1 MSKDSIAAEDF
12 NYSDFPFFEHNNFA
26 ESPLYSSQSYENVSQ
41 ESSELLSDLVLDYIS
56 QMLLEE
62 DVDDEYDML
71 ESHPDLEATEKP
83 FYELIGEKYP
93 SSPDQFSLHSSSNP
107 ESPDSNRSHNSNSSG
122 IQSDSSE
129 FPEYQNHLIPGGE
142 GEILFKTFSTF
153 EFEKGIEEAK
163 KFLPSEDKL
172 ALNVGEIDLTL
183 LQGSIEQ
190 VRRQKNRHF
199 DESGYEEARRI
210 KQSAFSY
217 EEPVISSEMF
227 DDVLLCGC
235 ERFPQVVS
243 EIREK
248 MYKEAGKHSKNSR
261 PNDSG
266 VGRKSRRK
274 KQLKEEVVDFNT
286 LLLHCAQ
293 TVTNGDNLR
302 ACELLKQ
309 IRQHSSPHGDASQRL
324 AHYLAN
330 GLEARLAGT
339 GSEVYHSLVSKRR
352 TVSDVLKA
360 YQLYLACCPFKKITY
375 YFANQTILDTIQ
387 NATRVHILD
396 FGIYFGFQWPCFI
409 KMLSDRPGGPPML
422 RITGIDIPEP
432 GFRPTER
439 IEETGRRLAEFAKR
453 FGVPFEYHAVAAKF
467 DEVKVEDLHIEE
479 EEMLVVNCLFRLH
492 GPADESVTEDC
503 PRDKVLNTIRKL
515 KPAVFVNVVVNGT
528 YGAPFFMS
536 RFRETL
542 YYFSAIFDIL
552 DSTTP
557 RENEQRLL
565 VERDLYGKY
574 LINAISCEGLER
586 ERPETYKQWQVRFL
600 RAGFDQLTISKG
612 LVKQVK
618 DGVRNFYHKDFNMD
632 EDGKWLLEGWKGR
645 ILYGLSVWKPR
656 CF

>member
-309 IRQHSSPHGDASQRL
+309 IRQHSSPYGDASQRV
-324 AHYLAN
+324 AHYFAD

-339 GSEVYHSLVSKRR
+339 GSEIYHSLVFKRK
-352 TVSDVLKA
+352 TAKDVLNA
-360 YQLYLACCPFKKITY
+360 YQIYLACCPFKKISY
-375 YFANQTILDTIQ
+375 HFANQTILGTIQ

-396 FGIYFGFQWPCFI
+396 FGIYFGFQWPVFL
-409 KMLSDRPGGPPML
+409 KLLSSRPGGPPKL
-422 RITGIDIPEP
+422 RITGIDIPQP
-432 GFRPTER
+432 GFRPTEM
-439 IEETGRRLAEFAKR
+439 IDETGRRLTEYAER
-453 FGVPFEYHAVAAKF
+453 FGVPFEYHGVAAKF
-467 DEVKVEDLHIEE
+467 DEISVENLCIDEE
-479 EEMLVVNCLFRLH
+479 DMLVVNCLFRLH
-492 GPADESVTEDC
+492 NPADETEFEDC

-515 KPAVFVNVVVNGT
+515 NPAVFVNVVLNGT
-528 YGAPFFMS
+528 YGAPFFMT
-536 RFRETL
+536 RIREAL
-542 YYFSAIFDIL
+542 YFFSAVFDMIHA
-552 DSTTP
+552 TTP
-557 RENEQRLL
+557 RESERRVS
-565 VERDLYGKY
+565 VERDLYGRL

-586 ERPETYKQWQVRFL
+586 ERPENYKQWQVRCL
-600 RAGFDQLTISKG
+600 RAGFEMVPNRREF
-612 LVKQVK
+612 VKKVK
-618 DGVRNFYHKDFNMD
+618 DGVRSIYHKDFDMD
-632 EDGKWLLEGWKGR
+632 EDGRWLLIGWKGR
-645 ILYGLSVWKPR
+645 ILYALSAWKPS
-656 CF
+656 CS